1 MKRALILIAVFL
13 AVGWLTLV
21 STPLLCPESITNSE
35 ELILCAV
42 MGLTAIVIASTVMI
56 TDRIKNLNS
65 LIEHNNDDEH
75 ENEKS

>member
-1 MKRALILIAVFL
+1 MIALKLIAVFL

-42 MGLTAIVIASTVMI
+42 MGLTAVVIVSTVII
-56 TDRIKNLNS
+56 TDRIKNLHI
-65 LIEHNNDDEH
+65 LIENNHDDEQ